1 MTRGRTIG
9 VWVLAALA
17 VAVAVAW
24 WLATF
29 ERVRRTVDLPPR
41 GEAAYNPLY
50 ALKLALRADGQ
61 RVESRQRLQLGT
73 LELRRHDT
81 VLVYSDPRTL
91 APAELDAL
99 FAFAARGGHLVL
111 RLPPWDYRAGTLGL
125 GNLAGRLPLQPLL
138 LEPHC
143 ASLIVRG
150 EKPHIEFC
158 DGARFQLAKGAR
170 ALAAW
175 RVAEDQHVFA
185 RFAHGAGSVDLLSN
199 LDFLAGKALRDPPHR
214 LLARQLVAP
223 RYGEGTIHLVYAADM
238 PPLWRWLLDHAWMA
252 LLPLLLALLAWL
264 WMRMQRFGPLLP
276 APLQPRRSLLEHV
289 QASGEHL
296 VRYGHLTLLHRA
308 MREAVL
314 ARLRRRDP
322 LAAALDGDAQAA
334 TLAART
340 GLPAAELRA
349 TLDTRPP
356 ADATDFRTR
365 IARLVA
371 LRKRL

>member
-1 MTRGRTIG
+1 MTRGRTAG
-9 VWVLAALA
+9 VWLLSALA
-17 VAVAVAW
+17 VAALVAW
-24 WLATF
+24 WMATF
-29 ERVRRTVDLPPR
+29 ERVQRTIDLPPR

-61 RVESRQRLQLGT
+61 RVESRQRLQLAT
-73 LELRRHDT
+73 LKLGRRDT

-91 APAELDAL
+91 ASAELDAL

-111 RLPPWDYRAGTLGL
+111 RLPQWNHRAGVAGL
-125 GNLAGRLPLQPLL
+125 GNLDGRLPLQPLL
-138 LEPHC
+138 AEPHC

-158 DGARFQLAKGAR
+158 RDARFRLANGARPI
-170 ALAAW
+170 AAW
-175 RVAEDQHVFA
+175 RVAGDQYVFA
-185 RFAHGAGSVDLLSN
+185 RFAHGEGSIDLVSG
-199 LDFLAGKALRDPPHR
+199 LDFLAGASLRDPPHR
-214 LLARQLVAP
+214 VLSRQLFAP
-223 RYGEGTIHLVYAADM
+223 RYGEGEIHLVYAADM
-238 PPLWRWLLDHAWMA
+238 PPLWHWLLGHGWMA

-276 APLQPRRSLLEHV
+276 SPLQARRSLLEHV

-296 VRYGHLTLLHRA
+296 VRYGHLALLHRA
-308 MREAVL
+308 LRDAVI

-322 LAAALDGDAQAA
+322 LAAALDGETQAA

-356 ADATDFRTR
+356 ADTTDFRTR